1 MDKVQVFLM
10 FYPINWERHIFDN
23 MSTSEIISFV
33 KEHGIEDVRFVP
45 WCSINDWDWS
55 EVNYDADLFNDYD
68 DKADD
73 YIIKDCKKLC
83 KGKNLRK
90 NFIINHWCYPVSKNT
105 VDAISNIASIVKH
118 IRKHG
123 VKGAEACEKYVDL
136 EKSVRINT
144 HWKAEQ
150 VCHFN
155 DVDEVQVY
163 ALDEE
168 YNGMF
173 FLWYDLNYKTQ
184 CSIKKQLKIN

>member
-10 FYPINWERHIFDN
+10 FYPIDWQRHTFDD
-23 MSTSEIISFV
+23 MSTAEIIDFV
-33 KEHGIEDVRFVP
+33 KKHGIEDVRFVS

-83 KGKNLRK
+83 KGKNIRK
-90 NFIINHWCYPVSKNT
+90 DFIINHWCYPVTKNT
-105 VDAISNIASIVKH
+105 VDTITNMASIVKH
-118 IRKHG
+118 IRKYG
-123 VKGAEACEKYVDL
+123 VKGAEACEKYIDL

-173 FLWYDLNYKTQ
+173 FLWHDLKYKTQ

>member
-1 MDKVQVFLM
+1 MEKVQVFLM

-33 KEHGIEDVRFVP
+33 KKHGIEDVRFVP
-45 WCSINDWDWS
+45 WGSINDWDWS

-90 NFIINHWCYPVSKNT
+90 NFIINHWCYPVTKNT
-105 VDAISNIASIVKH
+105 VDTITNMASIVKH
-118 IRKHG
+118 IRKNG
-123 VKGAEACEKYVDL
+123 LKGLEKFEKYIYL
-136 EKSVRINT
+136 EKPVRINT
-144 HWKAEQ
+144 HWKAELM
-150 VCHFN
+150 CYFN

-168 YNGMF
+168 NNGMF
-173 FLWYDLNYKTQ
+173 FLWHDLKYKTQ